1 MLRLALKEIGCS
13 FHVNDMFNLV
23 YLIDL
28 LSRDDS
34 FLKRDYS
41 EIAKVQKYAETPLKK
56 NEEFTIFKMELI
68 RFVNNLLAN
77 KKSGKF
83 SLETKFF

>member
-1 MLRLALKEIGCS
+1 
-13 FHVNDMFNLV
+13 MFSLV
-23 YLIDL
+23 YLMDL

-34 FLKRDYS
+34 FLKRDYTD
-41 EIAKVQKYAETPLKK
+41 IAKVKNNVQVPLKK

-68 RFVNNLLAN
+68 SFVNNLLAN

-83 SLETKFF
+83 SLKTNFF

>member
-1 MLRLALKEIGCS
+1 M
-13 FHVNDMFNLV
+13 
-23 YLIDL
+23 DL

-34 FLKRDYS
+34 FLKRDYTD
-41 EIAKVQKYAETPLKK
+41 IAKVKNYAQTPLKK

-68 RFVNNLLAN
+68 SFVNNLLAN

-83 SLETKFF
+83 SLKTKSFRLCVNHTGGGYTTADCLEQGSV